1 MNPAYLLIG
10 GNLGN
15 RQENLGR
22 ARRHIEKE
30 AGAIIKRSAIYETA
44 AWGLTDQPDF
54 YNQALRIETTLTPEQ
69 LMTVILKIETTMGR
83 IRQERYG
90 PRIIDID
97 ILFYGAIVCDTPAVT
112 IPHPRITERRF
123 VLAPLEE
130 IAPDLI
136 HPQLNKSIHELLA
149 ATTDTSPVKK
159 VTNS

>member
-1 MNPAYLLIG
+1 MIKKPKLKIFGGYKQAMNPAYLLIG

-90 PRIIDID
+90 PRI
-97 ILFYGAIVCDTPAVT
+97 T
-112 IPHPRITERRF
+112 
-123 VLAPLEE
+123 
-130 IAPDLI
+130 
-136 HPQLNKSIHELLA
+136 
-149 ATTDTSPVKK
+149 
-159 VTNS
+159 